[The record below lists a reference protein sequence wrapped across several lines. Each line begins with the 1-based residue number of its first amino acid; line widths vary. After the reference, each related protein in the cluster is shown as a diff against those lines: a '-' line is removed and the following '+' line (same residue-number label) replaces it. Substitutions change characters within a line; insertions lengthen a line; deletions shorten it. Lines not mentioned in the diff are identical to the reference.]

1 MLKNLFAL
9 QPTSAVILEMCVAVL
24 DFKLAKK
31 PDSMVVQ
38 FWLFTT
44 RAVSLENPSIG
55 NLKFLFQKYA
65 GYGDLKKDYMVID
78 FLKIVQEY
86 VMLNFFSSEEDL
98 NSLITYVH

>member
-1 MLKNLFAL
+1 
-9 QPTSAVILEMCVAVL
+9 MCISVL

-31 PDSMVVQ
+31 PDSMVIH

-44 RAVSLENPSIG
+44 RAVSSDNMSIG

-86 VMLNFFSSEEDL
+86 VMLNFFSSQEDFS
-98 NSLITYVH
+98 SLIAYIYSKFLQEIQIETQWLVKK